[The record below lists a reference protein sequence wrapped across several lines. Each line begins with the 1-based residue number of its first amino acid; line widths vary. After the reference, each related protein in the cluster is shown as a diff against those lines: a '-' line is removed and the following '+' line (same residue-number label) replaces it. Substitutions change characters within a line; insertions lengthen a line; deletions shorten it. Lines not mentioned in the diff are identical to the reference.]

1 MTPGRPGTG
10 CFIVSAISMAETT
23 AGAAVLADA
32 TPSAP
37 APSRPDL
44 RQVVHRL
51 PRRRKS
57 SRSTAVQ
64 ETR

>member
-1 MTPGRPGTG
+1 VTPGRPGAG
-10 CFIVSAISMAETT
+10 CLIVTATCMAAEK

-37 APSRPDL
+37 PPSRPDL

-51 PRRRKS
+51 PRQRKS

>member
-1 MTPGRPGTG
+1 VTPGRPGTG
-10 CFIVSAISMAETT
+10 CFIVTAIRMAAAT

-32 TPSAP
+32 TPSAH
-37 APSRPDL
+37 APSRPDP

-51 PRRRKS
+51 PGQRKS

>member
-1 MTPGRPGTG
+1 MTPGRPGAG
-10 CFIVSAISMAETT
+10 CFIVTAISMAAAT

-32 TPSAP
+32 TPSSH

-51 PRRRKS
+51 PRRRTS

>member
-1 MTPGRPGTG
+1 VTPGRPGAG
-10 CFIVSAISMAETT
+10 CFIVSAISRATAT
-23 AGAAVLADA
+23 AGAVVA

-51 PRRRKS
+51 PRRRTS

>member
-1 MTPGRPGTG
+1 VTPGRPGAG
-10 CFIVSAISMAETT
+10 CLIVTVISMAAT

-32 TPSAP
+32 TPSAH
-37 APSRPDL
+37 APSRRDL

-51 PRRRKS
+51 PRQRTA

-64 ETR
+64 ETP